1 MDGEER
7 PPYAVVGKYTQR
19 TMRDRIEA
27 FFLDNVGRIASRE
40 QIIEVATDPRTGKV
54 PENWHQRVSELRTNK
69 GCTILTQG
77 NRGCLKVSEYLMP
90 DSTKRKSAGARVRPT
105 VTTWAAVLKLHDYKC
120 AWSAGGDTCG
130 LKRGDVDPVGG
141 GRVLPTP
148 DHKRPHSVD
157 AMADKADA
165 TAWRPLCSR
174 RQVMKKNYRDDSTG
188 WLNVYGIAQAASV
201 KHKRKVYGF
210 LREYFKE

>member
-40 QIIEVATDPRTGKV
+40 QIIKVATDPRTGKV

-69 GCTILTQG
+69 GYTILTQG

-105 VTTWAAVLKLHDYKC
+105 VTTWQP
-120 AWSAGGDTCG
+120 S
-130 LKRGDVDPVGG
+130 
-141 GRVLPTP
+141 
-148 DHKRPHSVD
+148 
-157 AMADKADA
+157 
-165 TAWRPLCSR
+165 
-174 RQVMKKNYRDDSTG
+174 
-188 WLNVYGIAQAASV
+188 
-201 KHKRKVYGF
+201 
-210 LREYFKE
+210 